1 MDVPFL
7 YRLGTAYKNVITL
20 LGDRGY
26 DTSGVEKFD
35 NPLQWSG
42 QLYCKA
48 KEQKCSLGEA
58 MRQTFRGPGKS
69 ITLFCIDKNYDIA
82 KAKERMVSM
91 DQMKSFRDIM
101 ESSVT
106 NQGPTQGPNQGPMGP
121 GTTHGPTQGPS
132 HSWILL
138 VPFKLSPQA
147 KKENIDAQIFMFD
160 DLLINVP
167 KHDLV
172 VPHIVV
178 SEETAKK
185 ILGHTL
191 NIADLPILPIDDPV
205 SRWYDFQAGQIVFL
219 KNPTMPSFRI
229 VK

>member
-7 YRLGTAYKNVITL
+7 YRLGTAHKNVITL

-26 DTSGVEKFD
+26 DVSHIEKFE

-42 QLYCKA
+42 QLYVKA

-58 MRQTFRGPGKS
+58 MRQTFQGPRGN
-69 ITLFCIDKNYDIA
+69 ITLCCIDKNYDIA

-91 DQMKSFRDIM
+91 DQIKSFRDIM
-101 ESSVT
+101 ESSGV
-106 NQGPTQGPNQGPMGP
+106 PN
-121 GTTHGPTQGPS
+121 

-160 DLLINVP
+160 ELLINVP

-178 SEETAKK
+178 SEDTVKK
-185 ILGHTL
+185 ILGQTL

-205 SRWYDFQAGQIVFL
+205 ARWYDFKGGQIVFM

>member
-26 DTSGVEKFD
+26 DTSSVEKFD

-58 MRQTFRGPGKS
+58 MRQTFKGPGKS

-106 NQGPTQGPNQGPMGP
+106 NYGPNQRPIGA
-121 GTTHGPTQGPS
+121 TQGIS

-167 KHDLV
+167 EHDLV